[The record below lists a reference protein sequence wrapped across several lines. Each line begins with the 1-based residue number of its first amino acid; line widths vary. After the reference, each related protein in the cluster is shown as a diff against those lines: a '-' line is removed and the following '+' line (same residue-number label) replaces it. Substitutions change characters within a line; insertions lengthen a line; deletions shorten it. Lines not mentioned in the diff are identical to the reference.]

1 MSQELDQ
8 RIIKVCRRITE
19 LNRLRELFEF
29 WEVHDEPSPKEI
41 KQYYRQGY
49 KLRRLREIRAKL
61 LQERGQK

>member
-1 MSQELDQ
+1 MSHELDR

-29 WEVHDEPSPKEI
+29 WEVHDEPSAKEI

-49 KLRRLREIRAKL
+49 KLRRLRAIREKL
-61 LQERGQK
+61 LIERGEK